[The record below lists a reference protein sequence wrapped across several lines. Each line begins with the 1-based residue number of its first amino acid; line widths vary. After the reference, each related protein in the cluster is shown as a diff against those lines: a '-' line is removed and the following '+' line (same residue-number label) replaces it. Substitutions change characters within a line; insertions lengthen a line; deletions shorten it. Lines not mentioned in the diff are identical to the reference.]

1 MTVRWISSFI
11 GILLMTA
18 AFSAQ
23 AQQLVVI
30 TSGAPSLKPGQVV
43 KSGTA
48 IEIPAGASVTLVSET
63 GKTVTLKGPFSG
75 PAKAGGQGGGQGD
88 GQGDG
93 KGGGDAKLIA
103 SLSGLLSGSGKETGS
118 LGAMRAAA
126 PPKPPSDAWVIDT
139 GKSGDVCV
147 QAKGP
152 VMLWREKAAKARILT
167 LKNLTDKSKSKA
179 EWPAGSATLEWPSK
193 VTIAD
198 GARYLLRMKGSR
210 AARKLKLHLVPGGL
224 ASDAHRAV
232 WMARNGCEKQAM
244 RLLAGLR

>member
-1 MTVRWISSFI
+1 MMTIRWISSLI

-30 TSGAPSLKPGQVV
+30 ASGAPSLKPGQVV
-43 KSGTA
+43 NSGTA

-75 PAKAGGQGGGQGD
+75 PAKAGG
-88 GQGDG
+88 
-93 KGGGDAKLIA
+93 KGGGDDKLIA

-118 LGAMRAAA
+118 LGTMRAAT
-126 PPKPPSDAWVIDT
+126 PPKPPSDAWVINT
-139 GKSGDVCV
+139 GKSGVFCV

-167 LKNLTDKSKSKA
+167 LKNLTDKSRSKA

-193 VTIAD
+193 VNLTD

-210 AARKLKLHLVPGGL
+210 AVRKLKLHLVPGGL

-232 WMARNGCEKQAM
+232 WMARNGCEKQAL

>member
-1 MTVRWISSFI
+1 MTGRWISSFI

-23 AQQLVVI
+23 AQQWVVI
-30 TSGAPSLKPGQVV
+30 ASGAPSLKPGQVV

-75 PAKAGGQGGGQGD
+75 PAKAGGQGGGKGSGD
-88 GQGDG
+88 D
-93 KGGGDAKLIA
+93 KLIA
-103 SLSGLLSGSGKETGS
+103 SLSGLLSGSGKETGF
-118 LGAMRAAA
+118 LGAMRAVT

-152 VMLWREKAAKARILT
+152 VMLWREKAARARILT
-167 LKNLTDKSKSKA
+167 LKNLTDKSRSKA

-193 VTIAD
+193 VTLTD

>member
-1 MTVRWISSFI
+1 MAVRLISSFI

-30 TSGAPSLKPGQVV
+30 ASGAPSLKPGQVV
-43 KSGTA
+43 NAGTA

-63 GKTVTLKGPFSG
+63 GKMVTLKGPFSG
-75 PAKAGGQGGGQGD
+75 PAKAGGKGG
-88 GQGDG
+88 G
-93 KGGGDAKLIA
+93 KGGGDDKLIA

-118 LGAMRAAA
+118 LGTMRAAT
-126 PPKPPSDAWVIDT
+126 PPKPPSDAWVINT
-139 GKSGDVCV
+139 GKSGDFCV
-147 QAKGP
+147 LAKGP

-167 LKNLTDKSKSKA
+167 LKNLTDKSRSKA

-193 VTIAD
+193 VNLTD

-232 WMARNGCEKQAM
+232 WMARNGCENQAM

>member
-1 MTVRWISSFI
+1 MTGRWISSFI

-30 TSGAPSLKPGQVV
+30 ASGAPSLKPGQVV

-75 PAKAGGQGGGQGD
+75 PAKAGGQGGG
-88 GQGDG
+88 
-93 KGGGDAKLIA
+93 KGGGDKLIA

-118 LGAMRAAA
+118 LGAMRAVA
-126 PPKPPSDAWVIDT
+126 PLKPPSDAWVINT
-139 GKSGDVCV
+139 GKSGVFCV

-167 LKNLTDKSKSKA
+167 LKNLTDKSRSKA

-193 VTIAD
+193 VNLTD

-232 WMARNGCEKQAM
+232 WMARNGCEKQAL

>member
-1 MTVRWISSFI
+1 MMTIRWISSFI

-30 TSGAPSLKPGQVV
+30 ASGAPSLKPGQVV
-43 KSGTA
+43 NSGTA

-75 PAKAGGQGGGQGD
+75 PAKAGG
-88 GQGDG
+88 
-93 KGGGDAKLIA
+93 KSGGDNKLIA

-118 LGAMRAAA
+118 LGTMRAAT
-126 PPKPPSDAWVIDT
+126 PPKPPSDAWVINT
-139 GKSGDVCV
+139 GKSGVFCV

-167 LKNLTDKSKSKA
+167 LKNLTDKSRSKA

-193 VTIAD
+193 VNLTD

-232 WMARNGCEKQAM
+232 WMARNGCEKQAL

>member
-1 MTVRWISSFI
+1 MTGRWISSFI

-30 TSGAPSLKPGQVV
+30 ASGAPSLKPGQVV

-63 GKTVTLKGPFSG
+63 GKMVTLKGPFSG
-75 PAKAGGQGGGQGD
+75 PAEAGGQGGGQGSAD
-88 GQGDG
+88 G
-93 KGGGDAKLIA
+93 KLIA

-118 LGAMRAAA
+118 LGTMRAIA
-126 PPKPPSDAWVIDT
+126 PPKPPSDPWVIDT

-147 QAKGP
+147 KAKGP
-152 VMLWREKAAKARILT
+152 VMLWREKAAKSRILT
-167 LKNLTDKSKSKA
+167 LKNLTDKSRFKA
-179 EWPAGSATLEWPSK
+179 EWPAGSATLEWPSR
-193 VTIAD
+193 VTLAD

-210 AARKLKLHLVPGGL
+210 AARKIKLRLVPGDL
-224 ASDAHRAV
+224 PSDAHRAV

>member
-30 TSGAPSLKPGQVV
+30 ASGAPSLKPGQVV

-75 PAKAGGQGGGQGD
+75 PAKAGGQGGG
-88 GQGDG
+88 
-93 KGGGDAKLIA
+93 KGGADNKLIA

-118 LGAMRAAA
+118 LGAMRAVA
-126 PPKPPSDAWVIDT
+126 PLKPPSDAWVINT
-139 GKSGDVCV
+139 GKSGDFCV
-147 QAKGP
+147 QATGP

-179 EWPAGSATLEWPSK
+179 EWPAGSTTLEWPSK
-193 VTIAD
+193 VTLAD

-210 AARKLKLHLVPGGL
+210 AARKLKLHLVPGDL
-224 ASDAHRAV
+224 PSDAHRAA
-232 WMARNGCEKQAM
+232 WMARNGCEKQAR

>member
-11 GILLMTA
+11 GILLMTW

-30 TSGAPSLKPGQVV
+30 ASGAPSLKPGQVV
-43 KSGTA
+43 KSGAA

-63 GKTVTLKGPFSG
+63 GKTVILKGPFSG

-88 GQGDG
+88 G
-93 KGGGDAKLIA
+93 KGEGEKLIA
-103 SLSGLLSGSGKETGS
+103 SLSGLLSGSGRETGS
-118 LGAMRAAA
+118 LGTMRAAA
-126 PPKPPSDAWVIDT
+126 PPKPPSDAWVINT
-139 GKSGDVCV
+139 GKSGDFCV
-147 QAKGP
+147 EAKGP
-152 VMLWREKAAKARILT
+152 VMLWRDKAAKARILT
-167 LKNLTDKSKSKA
+167 LKNLTDKSKSTA
-179 EWPAGSATLEWPSK
+179 EWPAGSATLKWPSQVK
-193 VTIAD
+193 ITD

-210 AARKLKLHLVPGGL
+210 AARKFKLHLVPGGL
-224 ASDAHRAV
+224 ASDAHRAA

>member
-1 MTVRWISSFI
+1 MITVRWISSFF

-30 TSGAPSLKPGQVV
+30 ASGAPSLKPGQVV
-43 KSGTA
+43 QSGAA
-48 IEIPAGASVTLVSET
+48 IEIPAGTSVTLVSET
-63 GKTVTLKGPFSG
+63 GKTVILKGPFSG
-75 PAKAGGQGGGQGD
+75 PAKAGGQGGGQG
-88 GQGDG
+88 
-93 KGGGDAKLIA
+93 GGGDKLIA

-118 LGAMRAAA
+118 LGTMRAAA
-126 PPKPPSDAWVIDT
+126 PPKPPSDAWVINT
-139 GKSGDVCV
+139 GKSGDYCV

-152 VMLWREKAAKARILT
+152 VMLWREKAAKTRILT
-167 LKNLTDKSKSKA
+167 LKNLTDKSRSKA

-193 VTIAD
+193 VNLTD

-210 AARKLKLHLVPGGL
+210 AARKLKLHLVPGDL
-224 ASDAHRAV
+224 PSDAHRAV
-232 WMARNGCEKQAM
+232 WMARNGCEEQAM

>member
-1 MTVRWISSFI
+1 
-11 GILLMTA
+11 MTA

-30 TSGAPSLKPGQVV
+30 ASGAPSLKPGQVV

-63 GKTVTLKGPFSG
+63 GKMVTLKGPFSG
-75 PAKAGGQGGGQGD
+75 PAEAGGQGGGQGSAD
-88 GQGDG
+88 G
-93 KGGGDAKLIA
+93 KLIA

-118 LGAMRAAA
+118 LGTMRAIA
-126 PPKPPSDAWVIDT
+126 PPKPPSDPWVIDT
-139 GKSGDVCV
+139 GKSGDFCV

-152 VMLWREKAAKARILT
+152 VMLWREKAGKARILT

-193 VTIAD
+193 VNLTD

-210 AARKLKLHLVPGGL
+210 AARKFKLHLVPGDL
-224 ASDAHRAV
+224 PSDAHRAV

>member
-1 MTVRWISSFI
+1 MMTGRWISSFI

-30 TSGAPSLKPGQVV
+30 ASGAPSLKPGQVV

-48 IEIPAGASVTLVSET
+48 LEIPAGASVTLVSET
-63 GKTVTLKGPFSG
+63 GKPVTLKGPFSG
-75 PAKAGGQGGGQGD
+75 PAKAGGQGNGQG
-88 GQGDG
+88 GD
-93 KGGGDAKLIA
+93 DKLIA

-118 LGAMRAAA
+118 LGVMRAVA

-152 VMLWREKAAKARILT
+152 VMLSALSCSMNISGLRARL
-167 LKNLTDKSKSKA
+167 
-179 EWPAGSATLEWPSK
+179 
-193 VTIAD
+193 
-198 GARYLLRMKGSR
+198 
-210 AARKLKLHLVPGGL
+210 
-224 ASDAHRAV
+224 
-232 WMARNGCEKQAM
+232 MARRSNNAS
-244 RLLAGLR
+244 

>member
-1 MTVRWISSFI
+1 MAGRWISSFI

-30 TSGAPSLKPGQVV
+30 ASGAPSLKPGQVV
-43 KSGTA
+43 NSGTA

-63 GKTVTLKGPFSG
+63 GKTVILKGPFSG
-75 PAKAGGQGGGQGD
+75 PVKAG
-88 GQGDG
+88 G
-93 KGGGDAKLIA
+93 KGGGDNKLIA

-118 LGAMRAAA
+118 LGTMRAAT
-126 PPKPPSDAWVIDT
+126 PPKPPSDAWVINT
-139 GKSGDVCV
+139 GKSGVFCV

-167 LKNLTDKSKSKA
+167 LKNLTDKSRSKA
-179 EWPAGSATLEWPSK
+179 KWPAGSATLEWPSK
-193 VTIAD
+193 VNLTD

-224 ASDAHRAV
+224 ASDAHRAA
-232 WMARNGCEKQAM
+232 WMARNGCEKQAL

>member
-1 MTVRWISSFI
+1 MTGRWISSFI

-30 TSGAPSLKPGQVV
+30 ASGAPSLKPGQVV

-75 PAKAGGQGGGQGD
+75 PAKAGGQGGG
-88 GQGDG
+88 
-93 KGGGDAKLIA
+93 KGGADDKLIA

-118 LGAMRAAA
+118 LGAMRAVA
-126 PPKPPSDAWVIDT
+126 PLKPPSDAWVINT
-139 GKSGDVCV
+139 GKSGDFCV

-152 VMLWREKAAKARILT
+152 VMLWRGKAAKARILT

-193 VTIAD
+193 VTLAD

-210 AARKLKLHLVPGGL
+210 AARKLKLHLVPGDL
-224 ASDAHRAV
+224 PSDAHRAA
-232 WMARNGCEKQAM
+232 WMARNGCEKQAR